1 MFSSGFEYVG
11 GTKDEADYIYYNADI
26 INNRASDLTA
36 GITVPDP
43 IIRFNETRDTS
54 LIKDASKYN
63 FSIVRFTMNGP
74 GLDLPLFIPDIFE
87 NQPDVNRT
95 SYAVALTYNQTWNT
109 SLGPI
114 TFNIAG
120 DPFFV
125 EYSPEVINTTLAPVP
140 TSPVVKQDVST
151 QYYWV
156 RTYSHWVRL
165 VNQTLLNA
173 WIAPLPT
180 AYGAQSVWRKFAAAW
195 AAAGLTGPADPFPFP
210 LLGGTEAFAA
220 HVQPPNVQYSPTT
233 NLFSIQADSY
243 GYGAFINPSPGG
255 GPFVPTPYTPPA
267 GPVDG
272 IAGQAAP
279 PQCRLFFNSN
289 MYNLFANFEAN
300 YYNSTNIG
308 GLPSPLA
315 PGYVWE
321 ILFPNKNYQNLVSYT
336 QPPYSTYVPLANQKI
351 YWINE
356 QDYPS
361 NDNLWSPVGSIV
373 FTTTLIPIRAEQN
386 SAPVVYGENNLGN
399 SAGTTAS
406 AFVPIITDIAVPL
419 SPEGAQAYRSFIYYT
434 PTAEY
439 RLGDFGPSQQEVR
452 NIDIQVFW
460 RNRLNNELYPL
471 TIPNGG
477 TVSFKL
483 MFKHRRLA

>member
-36 GITVPDP
+36 GVVVSNPQ
-43 IIRFNETRDTS
+43 IRFNETRDTPI
-54 LIKDASKYN
+54 IKDASKYN
-63 FSIVRFTMNGP
+63 FSIVRFSMNGP
-74 GLDLPLFIPDIFE
+74 GLDLPLFIPDVFE
-87 NQPDVNRT
+87 GQPDVNKT

-125 EYSPEVINTTLAPVP
+125 QYSPEVLNTVLAPVP
-140 TSPVVKQDVST
+140 PSPVVKQDVST

-165 VNQTLLNA
+165 VNQTLLNS
-173 WIAPLPT
+173 WIAPVAT
-180 AYGAQSVWRKFAAAW
+180 AYGAKSVWLKFAEAW
-195 AAAGLTGPADPFPFP
+195 TAAGLVGPADPFPYP

-220 HVQPPNVQYSPTT
+220 FIQPPNIQYNPTT

-243 GYGAFINPSPGG
+243 AFGEFINPSPGG
-255 GPFVPTPYTPPA
+255 GPFVPTPYVA
-267 GPVDG
+267 GPPGV
-272 IAGQAAP
+272 AGQASAP
-279 PQCRLFFNSN
+279 QSRLFFNSN
-289 MYNLFANFEAN
+289 TYNLFANFEAN
-300 YYNSTNIG
+300 YYNSLSIG
-308 GLPSPLA
+308 GLPPLA
-315 PGYVWE
+315 PGYTWE
-321 ILFPNKNYQNLVSYT
+321 ILFPNKNWENLVSYT
-336 QPPYSTYVPLANQKI
+336 QPPYNTYVPLANQKI
-351 YWINE
+351 YWINV

-361 NDNLWSPVGSIV
+361 NDNLWSPCGAIV
-373 FTTTLIPIRAEQN
+373 FTTSLIPIRAEQV
-386 SAPVVYGENNLGN
+386 SAPVVYGENNLGD
-399 SAGTTAS
+399 SAGVTAS

-439 RLGDFGPSQQEVR
+439 RLGDFGPSQQDVR

-460 RNRLNNELYPL
+460 RNRLNNQLYPVS
-471 TIPNGG
+471 IPNGG
-477 TVSFKL
+477 TVNFKL